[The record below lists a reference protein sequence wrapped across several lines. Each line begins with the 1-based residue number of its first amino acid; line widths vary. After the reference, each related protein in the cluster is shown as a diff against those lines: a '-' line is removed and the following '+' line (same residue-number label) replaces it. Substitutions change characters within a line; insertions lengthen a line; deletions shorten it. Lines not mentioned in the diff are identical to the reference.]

1 MSPSDIIKYVDVD
14 ICVQTPY
21 GFERASALL
30 FSKLRAVGRT
40 EIWKS
45 ELGSVNVFPRI
56 YSGAHNLLI
65 VFPESLGVSLALG
78 RRGIPQTRSQD

>member
-1 MSPSDIIKYVDVD
+1 MGKQPVGLEYHLLVEIKSMSIAKGQMSPSDIIKYVDVD

-45 ELGSVNVFPRI
+45 ELGV
-56 YSGAHNLLI
+56 
-65 VFPESLGVSLALG
+65 
-78 RRGIPQTRSQD
+78 